1 MLLKVIIV
9 FIPLSELSQ
18 PFSQRYLWCKPEVT
32 FKGSGIGIGRW
43 HITGLHGNELLMGL
57 EIKVLR
63 ENACTDE
70 LLLENRDKVEEILWL
85 SATDIV
91 YRIWR
96 YGQSVF
102 VT

>member
-1 MLLKVIIV
+1 M
-9 FIPLSELSQ
+9 
-18 PFSQRYLWCKPEVT
+18 C
-32 FKGSGIGIGRW
+32 
-43 HITGLHGNELLMGL
+43 L

-96 YGQSVF
+96 YGQTVF